1 MTIYQE
7 AATPLVPINLD
18 VLDAEI
24 VAVDDAPGT
33 GVARVAERNL
43 PVRASAL
50 DADFG
55 VLADARQSLLE
66 DPYPVLV
73 ALKWGLPTAIVGV
86 AIYGAV
92 QVVWWFT
99 EHLAEI
105 GMGAGGVIGA
115 VILLS
120 LLGGGRA
127 VCAGLH
133 CAGCRR

>member
-18 VLDAEI
+18 ILDAEL

-43 PVRASAL
+43 PVRESAL

-55 VLADARQSLLE
+55 VLSDARQSWLE
-66 DPYPVLV
+66 DPYWILIG
-73 ALKWGLPTAIVGV
+73 LKWGLPAAIVGV
-86 AIYGAV
+86 VIWGVVSMVQAV
-92 QVVWWFT
+92 AANAGT
-99 EHLAEI
+99 I
-105 GMGAGGVIGA
+105 GEVAGGGVGIL
-115 VILLS
+115 ILLS
-120 LLGGGRA
+120 LLGGGGA